1 MNMNSSEQREFEF
14 VTPAQA
20 EIIETI
26 SIILKKLEMPVMRTI
41 QNEVVQEG
49 YKEAILLLKENR
61 NSYDSISNSTKSHV
75 SRAIAVLAINYLNG
89 ECSRETL
96 LSLVPT
102 EQMIN

>member
-1 MNMNSSEQREFEF
+1 MNSSEQREFEF

-61 NSYDSISNSTKSHV
+61 NSYDSISNSMKSHV

-102 EQMIN
+102 E

>member
-1 MNMNSSEQREFEF
+1 MNSSEQREFEF